1 MAGVSVKQMRG
12 SSLVS
17 RLRLGRSHKARPA
30 HLAST
35 TVADV
40 MAALFFPSP
49 VGAAAPAAAPARS
62 AVPPGTPVRVSI
74 RDGRAFAGTLVA
86 TDPETGS
93 VVLSA
98 PGGEGARTTL
108 VAGRFIA
115 AVEATAAAV
124 AGAPGRTASPMV
136 GATAAAATRPSP
148 PTTAAAAAGTPLPSA
163 TDAAMAGVAV
173 KEAAPGTEEAVATA
187 AEAAVARLA
196 ASGVPAQWG
205 GADDRAIHVGA
216 GAAVILGPSYGAAQ
230 VRASSPAVLL
240 RLRRVLGGRGG
251 G

>member
-1 MAGVSVKQMRG
+1 M
-12 SSLVS
+12 
-17 RLRLGRSHKARPA
+17 ARPA

-40 MAALFFPSP
+40 MAALFASP
-49 VGAAAPAAAPARS
+49 AGAATAAVAPARS
-62 AVPPGTPVRVSI
+62 AVSPGTPVRVTV

-98 PGGEGARTTL
+98 SGGEGARTTL

-115 AVEATAAAV
+115 AVEATASAV
-124 AGAPGRTASPMV
+124 AGAPGRTASPLV
-136 GATAAAATRPSP
+136 GATAAAATRPPP

-205 GADDRAIHVGA
+205 GADDRAVHVGA
-216 GAAVILGPSYGAAQ
+216 GAAVILGPPYGAAQ